1 MRSKQRAKLRGFFR
15 AGRKPVAIMTR
26 DAFYVR
32 WQTTRDVFAE
42 SGALVDG
49 AKLLDSVLADVGAL
63 FASASDETLT
73 LREAASESGY
83 SQDHLA
89 RLVRAGAIPNAG
101 RARSPRIRRA
111 NLPRKAAALPG
122 SPPRPQLVGADPEQ
136 IARSVV
142 TSEQRGTR

>member
-1 MRSKQRAKLRGFFR
+1 
-15 AGRKPVAIMTR
+15 MTR
-26 DAFYVR
+26 DTFHTR
-32 WQTTRDVFAE
+32 WQTARDAFAE

-49 AKLLDSVLADVGAL
+49 AKLLDRVLADVDAL
-63 FASASDETLT
+63 FASANDETLT
-73 LREAASESGY
+73 LREAARESGY

-89 RLVRAGAIPNAG
+89 RMVRTGAIPNAG
-101 RARSPRIRRA
+101 RSRSPRIRRA

-122 SPPRPQLVGADPEQ
+122 STPRPQLVGADPEQ